1 MAPAGL
7 TPRCLAAAEPKREGG
22 LSAHMLPDRVAELD
36 GKAGGRTVSDPRAKE
51 GDITYPTPEELVA
64 YFQRL
69 SESVWAN
76 GISSR
81 R

>member
-1 MAPAGL
+1 
-7 TPRCLAAAEPKREGG
+7 
-22 LSAHMLPDRVAELD
+22 MLPDRVAELD